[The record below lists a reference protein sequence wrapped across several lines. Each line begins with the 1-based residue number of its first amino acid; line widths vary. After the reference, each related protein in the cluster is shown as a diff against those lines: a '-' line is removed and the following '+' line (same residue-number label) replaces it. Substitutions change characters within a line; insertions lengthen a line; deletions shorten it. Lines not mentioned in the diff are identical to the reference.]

1 MKKIQWTS
9 GLIVVTI
16 ALVFSSCTKEKQ
28 STLDATSILDENIAS
43 FAEKSTSEM
52 EDAATLKSGG
62 GNPCS
67 PQDQLPECA
76 VYTEDSESYPKN
88 ITIDFGD
95 GCADPMGRVRSGIIH
110 INLTDD
116 MLNEGAVRT
125 VTFENYAVNDIE
137 IEGIRTTTN
146 TGLNEFSQPTF
157 SRNIEMS
164 IERPQGTFER
174 TCNGNVAWV
183 SGFDTPECGDN
194 VFTETGSGT
203 LTRPNGVVMTHT
215 ITEALLIDRNC
226 GYVIDGIIEIS
237 GPNGEGNIDF
247 GDGTCDDQAIVT
259 RPNGDVETI
268 TLHH

>member
-1 MKKIQWTS
+1 MKKFQWTS
-9 GLIVVTI
+9 GLIVVAI
-16 ALVFSSCTKEKQ
+16 VLAFSSCTKEKQ
-28 STLDATSILDENIAS
+28 ANLDAASILDENIAS

-67 PQDQLPECA
+67 PQEQLPECA

-88 ITIDFGD
+88 ITIDFGE
-95 GCADPMGRVRSGIIH
+95 GCADQMGRVRSGIIH
-110 INLTDD
+110 IHLTDD

-137 IEGIRTTTN
+137 IEGIRITTN
-146 TGLNEFSQPTF
+146 TGLNELSQPTF
-157 SRNIEMS
+157 TRNIDLS
-164 IERPQGTFER
+164 ITRPQGTLER
-174 TCNGNVAWV
+174 ECTGNVVWI
-183 SGFDTPECGDN
+183 SGFETPECNDN
-194 VFTETGSGT
+194 IFTETGSGT
-203 LTRPNGVVMTHT
+203 VTRPNGVVITRT
-215 ITEALLIDRNC
+215 ITEALLIDRGC
-226 GYVIDGIIEIS
+226 GYIIDGKIEIS
-237 GPNGEGNIDF
+237 GPNGEGSIDF